1 MHKNI
6 GVIVCDDDPTLGEED
21 GVGRMTIDLFKKHQ
35 YENWE
40 YFKAVSGHLPDKSNL
55 ESYNGFILTGSYWSV
70 NDQHK
75 WIEDLMEFIKLV
87 FQFQHYSDAAPKLF
101 GICFGHQ
108 LISKSLGAN
117 VIKNK
122 NGKFILS
129 QADVQ
134 VLDDLQNKQYYR
146 QVFHDKQYISVIQ
159 CHEEEV
165 INLPSN
171 AVRLATSKYCE
182 NEIISYGDKILTMQG
197 HMDISEDLLIGQY
210 LPTLKDSGKL
220 DDDDESFLFDSLN
233 GKPNDCSKIVEMIR
247 QFLNLD

>member
-35 YENWE
+35 NENWE

-55 ESYNGFILTGSYWSV
+55 ENYSGFILTGSYWSV

-87 FQFQHYSDAAPKLF
+87 FQFQHYSYAAQKLF

-134 VLDDLQNKQYYR
+134 VLDDLRNKQYYR
-146 QVFHDKQYISVIQ
+146 QVFHDKPYISLIQ

-165 INLPSN
+165 IDLPSN
-171 AVRLATSKYCE
+171 AVLLGTSKFCE

-197 HMDISEDLLIGQY
+197 HIDISEDLLLGQY
-210 LPTLKDSGKL
+210 LPTLKNSGKL
-220 DDDDESFLFDSLN
+220 DNDDESFLFDSLN
-233 GKPNDCSKIVEMIR
+233 RKPNDCSKLVEMIR